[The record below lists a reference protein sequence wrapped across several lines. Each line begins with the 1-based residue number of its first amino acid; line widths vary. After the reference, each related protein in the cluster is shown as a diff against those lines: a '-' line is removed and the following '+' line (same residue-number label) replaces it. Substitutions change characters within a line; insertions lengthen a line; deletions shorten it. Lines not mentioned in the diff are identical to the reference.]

1 MGKYREFILVVHMSV
16 CLSNLFRSIA
26 YEVGNH
32 GVIGSEVDKHG
43 NERMTEVMDTDA
55 FHACHCKKKLLAA
68 GLTKSEIFLLLLKI
82 KQISDNKV

>member
-1 MGKYREFILVVHMSV
+1 
-16 CLSNLFRSIA
+16 
-26 YEVGNH
+26 
-32 GVIGSEVDKHG
+32 
-43 NERMTEVMDTDA
+43 MDTDA